1 MADFLQG
8 WKQFLNENKQ
18 LDEVTE
24 EELSDIDAILH
35 DLKPEDLPFGNI
47 FGDKTRLVVPMR
59 QEDKNLTELKK
70 LLNDSGYVPDFKT
83 GLATYHELPLPPKY
97 KDGRPSKTI
106 LTLTQMQTAKNSPSF
121 FKDIRKKQIKI
132 GKLLQKGSRLWDA
145 AHKKMYPADSE
156 EIKKPT
162 PESIGWT
169 TAKYDHWLAHE
180 MRGGVGNVKP
190 GSKPAEYIKAIKD
203 WQNEIETQR
212 KNQRVEGA
220 KDYKKLTNVFFGAMA
235 LGGVRRGDENPYE
248 PLATWWNKKSAFY
261 REHPEEA
268 EKGSVDS
275 GYSIIYSRH
284 PIDVLRMSDFDNI
297 TSCHSPGSRKGSIA
311 GIEYKCA
318 VAEAHGHGAIA
329 YVVSNDDLDEQMED
343 TDYKSYQELLDWYD
357 KAGEEL
363 FYDDAR
369 EEGVLNPT
377 TRTRIR
383 KYANPALEVVLGVP
397 ETRVYGTRYPEFLK
411 QVTDWMKEQQKD
423 IIKKVED
430 SKNAENQAENTF
442 DADGDAIDLS
452 KWERFGGSYQDT
464 TDSGMFHHFFGYKT
478 VGHSKWDN
486 TTEDNLSLNS
496 SVIDQW
502 QEEVEEIARR
512 WNRAYNFIKVNVE
525 VNEYDGEAQIE
536 WNADLTLVF
545 DEDDFVKSA
554 FSDETRK
561 AIQWLPNELR
571 DYGMDWLEDRV
582 NYTTVNPNSN
592 DWAELARRAVDQ
604 NGSNVV
610 IEIPIDPL
618 GINEEGVWSP
628 DAFNDLCEVLDIKD
642 DEGAQIELIAKNIL
656 QRNGVMQGGALIQL
670 ARVLEEESWY
680 EWSYEVD
687 DDYAPTS
694 IKLQTKA
701 YVNFED
707 LIKEIPLTLDRKP
720 DVNSGVYIVFD
731 GDEIAMAYQRHDGEG
746 NFVDWEVRSPEFDH
760 EKMHGFKD
768 LDAVREYALWNVAQM
783 ILQPKGSKTPRG
795 LKPSS
800 QFSLAVKNLMREAAG
815 GEKDKFYYPY
825 SSLWV
830 NGPDSDDEYLMQ
842 FGMDLTDDDPDQVVN
857 NAHKIIEETDDEE
870 KLAEL
875 FRTAFAKVAKT
886 KHKAASRSWDDIN
899 LGLVDETKK
908 YFSKFDLW

>member
-47 FGDKTRLVVPMR
+47 FGDKTRLIVPMR
-59 QEDKNLTELKK
+59 KKDKSLERLKK
-70 LLNDSGYVPDFKT
+70 LLNDSGYIPDFST
-83 GLATYHELPLPPKY
+83 GLATYYETTLPAKY
-97 KDGRPSKTI
+97 EDQKPTKII
-106 LTLTQMQTAKNSPSF
+106 LTLKQIEAVKINS
-121 FKDIRKKQIKI
+121 KLEARTRKKQIKI
-132 GKLLQKGSRLWDA
+132 GKLLQKGSRLFDA
-145 AHKKMYPADSE
+145 AKKTQE
-156 EIKKPT
+156 EF
-162 PESIGWT
+162 ES
-169 TAKYDHWLAHE
+169 
-180 MRGGVGNVKP
+180 VKP
-190 GSKPAEYIKAIKD
+190 EDFKISPDEAKPEDEVNIEKYREASKKAEKKAD
-203 WQNEIETQR
+203 TDFR
-212 KNQRVEGA
+212 
-220 KDYKKLTNVFFGAMA
+220 KLTNAFFGTAPIMINDTNDFA
-235 LGGVRRGDENPYE
+235 Q
-248 PLATWWNKKSAFY
+248 LATWWNKKSAFY

-275 GYSIIYSRH
+275 GYSIVYSRH

-297 TSCHSPGSRKGSIA
+297 TSCHSPGSRKGSIS
-311 GIEYKCA
+311 GVEYKCA

-329 YVVSNDDLDEQMED
+329 YIVDNESLDEQMED

-369 EEGVLNPT
+369 EEGVLNPAS
-377 TRTRIR
+377 RLRIR

-397 ETRVYGTRYPEFLK
+397 ETRVYGTRFPSFLK
-411 QVTDWMKEQQKD
+411 QVTDWMKEEQKD

-430 SKNAENQAENTF
+430 SKNAEDPHKNTF
-442 DADGDAIDLS
+442 DADGDAIDLRN
-452 KWERFGGSYQDT
+452 WERFGGSYQDT
-464 TDSGMFHHFFGYKT
+464 ADSGMFHHFFGYKT

-486 TTEDNLSLNS
+486 TTEDNLSLNTG
-496 SVIDQW
+496 QLRRW
-502 QEEVEEIARR
+502 QEEVEEIAGR
-512 WNRAYNFIKVNVE
+512 WNRAYNFIKVNAE

-571 DYGMDWLEDRV
+571 DYGMDWLKDRV

-618 GINEEGVWSP
+618 GIDEEGVWSP
-628 DAFNDLCEVLDIKD
+628 EAFNDLCEVLDIKD
-642 DEGAQIELIAKNIL
+642 DEGEKIELIAKNIL
-656 QRNGVMQGGALIQL
+656 QRDGVMQGGALIQL

-694 IKLQTKA
+694 IELQTKA

-783 ILQPKGSKTPRG
+783 ILRPKGTKTPRG
-795 LKPSS
+795 LKSSS

-815 GEKDKFYYPY
+815 GEKDKFPYPY

-857 NAHKIIEETDDEE
+857 NAHKIIDETDDEE

>member
-1 MADFLQG
+1 MTDFLQG

-24 EELSDIDAILH
+24 EELSDIDAVLH

-47 FGDKTRLVVPMR
+47 FGEKTRLIVPMR
-59 QEDKNLTELKK
+59 QEDKKLTGLKK
-70 LLNDSGYVPDFKT
+70 LLNNSGYIPDFKT
-83 GLATYHELPLPPKY
+83 GLATYHELTWAGKS
-97 KDGRPSKTI
+97 KDGRPNKAI
-106 LTLTQMQTAKNSPSF
+106 LTLKEMEAVIPGSSLSKE
-121 FKDIRKKQIKI
+121 IRKKQIKI
-132 GKLLQKGSRLWDA
+132 GKLLQKGSRLFDTA
-145 AHKKMYPADSE
+145 RKAEEELKSLTLQYLLRDSSTEDEITNAKDKKN
-156 EIKKPT
+156 
-162 PESIGWT
+162 
-169 TAKYDHWLAHE
+169 
-180 MRGGVGNVKP
+180 R
-190 GSKPAEYIKAIKD
+190 
-203 WQNEIETQR
+203 
-212 KNQRVEGA
+212 
-220 KDYKKLTNVFFGAMA
+220 DYKKLIDVFAGA
-235 LGGVRRGDENPYE
+235 DPTEKNIYSE
-248 PLATWWNKKSAFY
+248 LADWWNKKSAFY

-297 TSCHSPGSRKGSIA
+297 TSCHSPGSRKGGIA
-311 GIEYKCA
+311 NTEYKCA

-329 YVVSNDDLDEQMED
+329 YVVNNDDLDKQMED
-343 TDYKSYQELLDWYD
+343 TDHKSYQELLDLYD
-357 KAGEEL
+357 ETKEEL
-363 FYDDAR
+363 FHDDTR
-369 EEGVLNPT
+369 GEGVLNPT

-383 KYANPALEVVLGVP
+383 KYVNPALEVVLGLP

-442 DADGDAIDLS
+442 DGDGDIDLS

-478 VGHSKWDN
+478 VGRSKWDN

-502 QEEVEEIARR
+502 EQEVEEIARR
-512 WNRAYNFIKVNVE
+512 WNRRYEFIKVDVE

-536 WNADLTLVF
+536 WSADFNLVF
-545 DEDDFVKSA
+545 SEDDFVKSA
-554 FSDETRK
+554 FSDETK
-561 AIQWLPNELR
+561 KTIESLPSELN
-571 DYGMDWLEDRV
+571 DHGVDWLEDRAI
-582 NYTTVNPNSN
+582 YTTVNPNSHY
-592 DWAELARRAVDQ
+592 WAEHSHRATDK
-604 NGSNVV
+604 NGSLVV
-610 IEIPIDPL
+610 IGIPIDHNALYPD
-618 GINEEGVWSP
+618 GVWDP
-628 DAFNDLCEVLDIKD
+628 DGFEDLCESLNTKD
-642 DEGAQIELIAKNIL
+642 DAGDQLELIAKSIL
-656 QRNGVMQGGALIQL
+656 QRNGVMQGGALMQL

-694 IKLQTKA
+694 IELQTKA

-720 DVNSGVYIVFD
+720 DATQGVYIVFG

-746 NFVDWEVRSPEFDH
+746 NFVDWEVRSSEFDH

-768 LDAVREYALWNVAQM
+768 LDDVREYASWNVAQM
-783 ILQPKGSKTPRG
+783 ILRPKGSKTPRG
-795 LKPSS
+795 LKSSS
-800 QFSLAVKNLMREAAG
+800 QFSLAVKNLMREAAE

-825 SSLWV
+825 SSMEV

-842 FGMDLTDDDPDQVVN
+842 FGMHLTDDDPDQVVN
-857 NAHKIIEETDDEE
+857 SAHKIIEETDDEE

-875 FRTAFAKVAKT
+875 FRTAFAKVANIKPKT
-886 KHKAASRSWDDIN
+886 ASRPGEDLKALS
-899 LGLVDETKK
+899 ETKK
-908 YFSKFDLW
+908 HFSKFNLW